1 LRPLTGHV
9 ANLQLSNLR
18 VPKASD
24 VLAARLRDLILEGE
38 LSLGQWLPAERDLV
52 AQSGLS
58 RATVRE
64 SLRILEIEGLVETRP
79 GRNGGTVVRKPQ
91 PETVA
96 RSLEIFVRGNRL
108 RLASLLEVREAV
120 EPVSAA
126 LAARRR
132 SDDELTELERLDAV
146 LEEAF
151 DDVKAFLVAN
161 VHWHVAIARM
171 SHNELLAGFMEAIAS
186 GVLAGTD
193 IADFNSNEV
202 RHAALLAHGR
212 IQEAIRDKD
221 PGAARR
227 RMLRHL
233 EAYEI
238 AVMGTTHPEEVR
250 LP

>member
-1 LRPLTGHV
+1 
-9 ANLQLSNLR
+9 

-24 VLAARLRDLILEGE
+24 VLAARLRELILAGG
-38 LSLGQWLPAERDLV
+38 LGPGRWLPAERDLV
-52 AQSGLS
+52 SQSGLS

-64 SLRILEIEGLVETRP
+64 SIRILEIEGLVETRP
-79 GRNGGTVVRKPQ
+79 GRKGGTVVRR
-91 PETVA
+91 PESETMT
-96 RSLEIFVRGNRL
+96 RSLEIFIRGRHL

-132 SDDELTELERLDAV
+132 TDDELANLERLDAA
-146 LEEAF
+146 LAEAF

-171 SHNELLAGFMEAIAS
+171 SQNELLAGFMEAIAS

-202 RHAALLAHGR
+202 RRAALRAHGR
-212 IQEAIRDKD
+212 IQQAIRDQD
-221 PGAARR
+221 PDAARR
-227 RMLRHL
+227 RMVRHL
-233 EAYEI
+233 HAYEV
-238 AVMGTTHPEEVR
+238 AVMGSTHPEELE